1 MRRGRWRLFR
11 QDGARAATLPAAV
24 YALLFAISLAMS
36 HWSTAKYG
44 AAVIWTANG
53 VLLAGV
59 LHLNRRDAIR
69 LLIACAT
76 MNVVE
81 NVLRHDTPL
90 MLVVNVGL
98 NFGEVVMAGVITR
111 RFCGAALDMRRP
123 VRLLR
128 FALLAVIPT
137 TLLSALI
144 GNIALHAPPERWWV
158 NYETWFSV
166 EALGLLAVTPP
177 LLLWA
182 QGGRFVGE
190 SAKARPVEEA
200 VLLVVLAITTV
211 AVFAQNA
218 VPAPFLVFPPLL
230 LIAFRLSPRWS
241 AAGVLLVA
249 LIAAAFT
256 LNGHGP
262 MMLGSLAPRTWF
274 RSDIVPVLGALP
286 LYNLFIAC
294 VLAVTLPAS
303 TVLTERRR
311 LEARLRHRT
320 EVAVAARRAAEEAV
334 ATKGRFLSMMSH
346 ELRTPLNGVSGFT
359 ELLAAR
365 KDLADDARAYVDGVR
380 ASGER
385 LLLIMDEILDF
396 ARGDLTLVPA
406 PVSINAIVREAVEA
420 VRSQA
425 AAKHLSVRLES
436 ALDETGR
443 HLADE
448 RRLRQV
454 LGHLL
459 RNAVEFTVK
468 GGVAVALSPTAN
480 GVCIDVSDTGPGM
493 PEAMLAKL
501 YEPFSQADDTTSR
514 GHEGAGM
521 GLALSRR
528 LARLMGGEI
537 NARNRPEGGS
547 TFSVDLAL
555 PRLEDEAA
563 AACGDPDAPPRVLV
577 VDDHAMNR
585 KVARLL
591 LEALGCTVDLAN
603 DGEEAVAAV
612 SGAVF
617 DLILMD
623 VRMPKMDGLAAT
635 RAIRALPRA
644 AASTPV
650 VAMTADAM
658 PEDVA
663 RCLAAGMDAHMA
675 KPISSAGLLATLE
688 RWLGERSAKAG
699 GFVHA
704 A

>member
-1 MRRGRWRLFR
+1 LFR

-24 YALLFAISLAMS
+24 YGLLFAVSLAMS

-59 LHLNRRDAIR
+59 LNLNRRDAIR
-69 LLIACAT
+69 LLIACVA

-81 NVLRHDTPL
+81 NVLRHDTPR
-90 MLVVNVGL
+90 MLVVNIGL
-98 NFGEVVMAGVITR
+98 NLGEVVMAGVITR

-128 FALLAVIPT
+128 FALMAVIPT
-137 TLLSALI
+137 TLLSSLI
-144 GNIALHAPPERWWV
+144 GNIALQAPPDRWWV

-190 SAKARPVEEA
+190 SGKPRSFEPA
-200 VLLVVLAITTV
+200 VLLSLLAVVTV
-211 AVFAQNA
+211 AVFAQSA
-218 VPAPFLVFPPLL
+218 APAPFLVFPPLL

-249 LIAAAFT
+249 LIAAVFT
-256 LNGHGP
+256 LNGQGP
-262 MMLGSLAPRTWF
+262 MMLGSLAPRSWF
-274 RSDIVPVLGALP
+274 RADIVPVLGALP
-286 LYNLFIAC
+286 LYNLFMAS

-346 ELRTPLNGVSGFT
+346 ELRTPLNGVSGFA

-365 KDLADDARAYVDGVR
+365 KDLGDEARAYVDGVR
-380 ASGER
+380 MSGER

-396 ARGDLTLVPA
+396 ARGDLTLVTA
-406 PVSINAIVREAVEA
+406 PLSINAVVREAIDA
-420 VRSQA
+420 IRSQA
-425 AAKHLSVRLES
+425 AGKRLDVGLES
-436 ALDETGR
+436 TLDEAAR
-443 HLADE
+443 HLADD

-459 RNAVEFTVK
+459 RNAVKFTSQ
-468 GGVAVALSPTAN
+468 GGVVVTLFETRR
-480 GVCIDVSDTGPGM
+480 GVCIRVSDTGPGL
-493 PEAMLAKL
+493 PDAMLEKL
-501 YEPFSQADDTTSR
+501 YEPFSQADDTTTR

-528 LARLMGGEI
+528 LVRLMGGEI
-537 NARNRPEGGS
+537 KAHNRLEGGS
-547 TFSVDLAL
+547 TFTVDLVL
-555 PRLEDEAA
+555 PRLEDRAAEASDCDDA
-563 AACGDPDAPPRVLV
+563 DAPPRILV

-603 DGEEAVAAV
+603 DGEEAVAAA
-612 SGAVF
+612 SGGAF

-635 RAIRALPRA
+635 RAIRALPSA

-658 PEDVA
+658 PEDVT

-675 KPISSAGLLATLE
+675 KPISSAGLLAMLQ
-688 RWLGERSAKAG
+688 RWLGESSAKAG
-699 GFVHA
+699 AIDA
-704 A
+704 AA